1 MYRIARFTFD
11 IKHLAGSQSPG
22 RLVPFFATD
31 GAPEATYRFAYR
43 EALSLPPQAEFVYRG
58 NLDTVLRDG

>member
-11 IKHLAGSQSPG
+11 MKHLAGSQSPG
-22 RLVPFFATD
+22 RLAPFFATD

-43 EALSLPPQAEFVYRG
+43 EALSLPPQAELIYTAR
-58 NLDTVLRDG
+58 